1 VTFATPFGLLAL
13 LAIPAIVAIHLFRR
27 RFPPRPVSGLFLW
40 QFARQTPESGGKIS
54 RLPITTSLLLECL
67 AALAL
72 ALILAGA
79 RLSPVG
85 VTQHLVVLL
94 DDTASMASVNT
105 AGESARDRA
114 VRRIREEMDRLPSA
128 ARFSIVLSGERPT
141 VLAGP
146 AVVGLEA
153 RKALDAWTPL
163 APHHAMTMGLRLA
176 RELAG
181 ETGRLI
187 VVSDM
192 PPQARGEANFEGGL
206 WASVG
211 EAAPN
216 VGVTAAQRTI
226 AAGDRRGLVSL
237 TLTNNATAPV
247 ERRLT
252 ISAAEQQVLARDVDV
267 PPGPSSLTLPL
278 PADLPAVRV
287 ALADDA
293 LARDNAVVLAAPRA
307 RTVAVEVELPEG
319 RGRNALNDALAAA
332 PGVAI
337 AQSGHLAFV
346 EAGALDRPRSSDVWR
361 VGFGRAPAPLAAP
374 GEPHDFIG
382 PFVLEKRHALLQG
395 VTLGGVVWTG
405 AVPLAPGV
413 VRPLISAGDQILAG
427 PIASPSTV
435 GTAMLFNLDLDR
447 TNLVR
452 SPDWPILISNIVEMR
467 RQNLP
472 GPERWNYRTG
482 EWIRIRLD
490 RDPKAPLRFRCGG
503 VERDL
508 PSARNLEFMA
518 PSPGGLLQV
527 LEGDDVLFEIGV
539 NFLDEIETAL
549 RDQTTADLGS
559 VGDPAGLRGE
569 TAAAS
574 DPLFWLL
581 LVVAG
586 AATLTNWCL
595 LSPRRA
601 PRTSWP
607 QAVS

>member
-1 VTFATPFGLLAL
+1 VTFATPLGLLAL
-13 LAIPAIVAIHLFRR
+13 LAIPAIVVIHLFRR
-27 RFPPRPVSGLFLW
+27 RFPPRQVSGLFLW
-40 QFARQTPESGGKIS
+40 QFARQTPESGGRIA

-85 VTQHLVVLL
+85 VSQHLVVLL
-94 DDTASMASVNT
+94 DDTASMAAINA

-114 VRRIREEMDRLPSA
+114 VRRVRDEIDRLPSA
-128 ARFSIVLSGERPT
+128 ARFSIVLSGDRPA

-181 ETGRLI
+181 DAGRLI
-187 VVSDM
+187 VLSDM
-192 PPQARGEANFEGGL
+192 PRAARGEANFEGGL

-226 AAGDRRGLVSL
+226 ADDDRRSVVSL
-237 TLTNNATAPV
+237 TLSNNAVTAGQ
-247 ERRLT
+247 RRLT
-252 ISAAEQQVLARDVDV
+252 ISTGEQQVLAREVEV
-267 PPGPSSLTLPL
+267 PPGSSSVSLPL
-278 PADLPAVRV
+278 PPDLPAVRV

-293 LARDNAVVLAAPRA
+293 LGRDNAVVLAAPKP
-307 RTVAVEVELPEG
+307 RTVAVEIELPEC
-319 RGRNALNDALAAA
+319 RGRTALNDALAAT

-337 AQSGHLAFV
+337 AQAGHLAFV
-346 EAGALDRPRSSDVWR
+346 DAATIDRARAADVWR
-361 VGFGRAPAPLAAP
+361 VGFGRPAAALAAP

-382 PFVLEKRHALLQG
+382 PFVLEKRHAFLQA

-413 VRPLISAGDQILAG
+413 ARPLVSAGDQILAG
-427 PIASPSTV
+427 PIASPSIV
-435 GTAMLFNLDLDR
+435 GTAILFNLDLDR

-490 RDPKAPLRFRCGG
+490 RDPKAALRFRCGG
-503 VERDL
+503 VERAL
-508 PSARNLEFMA
+508 PSAREIEFMA

-527 LEGDDVLFEIGV
+527 LEGDEVLFEIGV

-549 RDQTTADLGS
+549 RDQATSD
-559 VGDPAGLRGE
+559 VGGFGDAAGLRGE

-574 DPLFWLL
+574 DPLFWVL

-601 PRTSWP
+601 SSASLPHT
-607 QAVS
+607 VS